1 MNIELMR
8 KSRLYFVTLPS
19 NTPVD
24 YPDECSPDTTY
35 THAVTQVFYGMDAH
49 FVFKNTVKNRT
60 EINPEKCHSLDWKR

>member
-1 MNIELMR
+1 MR
-8 KSRLYFVTLPS
+8 TSRLYFVTLPS
-19 NTPVD
+19 NTQVD

-60 EINPEKCHSLDWKR
+60 EINEITGTLKASIIMHNA